1 MANNC
6 FNYVSFSGEN
16 EILKKIEEKFNALK
30 NEGLNYENYHKLFES
45 DMDMSDYDFSDELP
59 KWYHPDD
66 VEFINDNILYI
77 NGDSAWTPVTELV
90 GLISEKYKVS
100 ANINYEEQGNNFAG
114 EETYNEEGL
123 CILSEE
129 HTYWEGLFKKGDF
142 YDEFESNAE
151 YMDDLDEF
159 FEEND
164 LKDKVDMD
172 KVMEIWNRYHSEE
185 EEENEEDE
193 NA

>member
-6 FNYVSFSGEN
+6 SNYVSFSGKN
-16 EILKKIEEKFNALK
+16 EILKKIEEKFNSIK

-45 DMDMSDYDFSDELP
+45 DMDMLDYDFSDELP

-66 VEFINDNILYI
+66 VEFINENTLYI
-77 NGDSAWTPVTELV
+77 NGDSAWSPVTELV
-90 GLISEKYKVS
+90 TLISEKYKVS
-100 ANINYEEQGNNFAG
+100 ANINYEEQYNNFAG
-114 EETYNEEGL
+114 EKTCDEEGM
-123 CILSEE
+123 CILEE
-129 HTYWEGLFKKGDF
+129 EYTYWEGLFKKGDF

-172 KVMEIWNRYHSEE
+172 KVMEIWNEYHNE
-185 EEENEEDE
+185 EEENEED
-193 NA
+193 